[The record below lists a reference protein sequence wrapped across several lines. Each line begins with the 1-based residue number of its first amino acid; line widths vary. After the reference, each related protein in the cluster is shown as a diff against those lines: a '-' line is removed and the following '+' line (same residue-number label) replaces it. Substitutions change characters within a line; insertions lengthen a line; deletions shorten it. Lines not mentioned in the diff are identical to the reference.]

1 MTVNR
6 ERKMVAREQ
15 TYVSFE
21 YDTLETV
28 LKQVKQLI
36 KDYGPNAKII
46 SRCEPYSDSDKEN
59 MYVYVDKPETDKEM
73 AERIAQEEKWE
84 KDCQE
89 RDKANYERL
98 QKIYGEKK

>member
-1 MTVNR
+1 MRRQKRTNALKQLWRQRMTVNR

-59 MYVYVDKPETDKEM
+59 MYVYVDKPDPLE
-73 AERIAQEEKWE
+73 A
-84 KDCQE
+84 
-89 RDKANYERL
+89 
-98 QKIYGEKK
+98 